1 MKSVFGNF
9 LKIFFILSIFVLGG
23 CSFGPEKDVQDDG
36 VTIFISNDIR
46 SIKPLDWNLDLVTKW
61 KLTFTDSSGNC
72 EIGYFGYDSTS
83 TSDKT
88 IDVTY
93 DNTNKSFNVKKIIPA
108 TYTFCLT
115 GTGTSSGKEFTV
127 YGKILDFVIK
137 EKESVSKSLYL
148 SLSNQSTGSIELT
161 FTAAGDNFTISYD
174 NLKTLQ
180 AILTKYPKKTVL
192 TENLTEYS
200 ESDSAENKFYVKD
213 NTLVLSLDSVS
224 SGEYSVTFK
233 DTTDS
238 TKKYYIQSD
247 CMVEV
252 ADGLTTTATIPLSCK
267 TEISY
272 FATNN
277 SEKSGKNGLSV
288 STPKEINSLLNYFA
302 ENFPEVST
310 INVYM
315 DSENPEIKLDSL
327 STLQN
332 YLSNETSVGEICI
345 FKNQNAENPVFK
357 IDTEKDSS
365 TVNKNILGDVNFVS
379 GNENSLLVT
388 DIGSSS
394 SASDIFVTLKGGISL
409 TAESFS
415 LSGKNFYLCVT
426 DSAGTDIFD
435 SYSEESTNP
444 VLTINSGAT
453 TSISNVK
460 ICSSGKTEENT
471 DYKISA
477 KADSEDSSK
486 ILIYIEKNTSSAEV
500 SSFKEIAGTTISG
513 TETWNPTS
521 TYVFISGR
529 SLEIPSFYMCDH
541 EVTQAE
547 YSKVM
552 GECPEKMATTTGTA
566 ENNPVTNINWYEAI
580 AYCNKLSVAE
590 GLTPCYTVEGV
601 DDWSTL
607 SYSDI
612 PTATS
617 TNWDNVTLT
626 ISNNG
631 YRLPTEAEWEY
642 AARGGENYTYPG
654 SDTIGDVAWYDD
666 NSESATHEVKTK
678 KANGF
683 GLYDM
688 SGNASEWCWDW
699 QSTVDSS
706 TALTGAT
713 SGEHRIL
720 RGGSYY
726 NSDSYAEIDN
736 RSKNYPYSKADTNG
750 FRVVRK
756 VTE

>member
-1 MKSVFGNF
+1 MQIRGKMMRILFKRTVVFFASAFILFATMIFSSCSQQNIEESQSKVEFNLPLDLLKNLAASSEGTSDSAV
-9 LKIFFILSIFVLGG
+9 LKIKITSNQSGKILPPISVEKSWNISLSNIQIDNIFIIDALPCNTKVTVDVSIL
-23 CSFGPEKDVQDDG
+23 KDNEIQYKAESTELFLNPG
-36 VTIFISNDIR
+36 NNAVTIVLKKVATEDSGSQSGTESGGSESGESGESGGSSSGSQTGGSSGGSSDTKTETEDESDTKTPTVITLSAPSEKFNTSVTVNATITGSETIQSVIYVKGEVESDALE
-46 SIKPLDWNLDLVTKW
+46 SLFTTDSTAKATQDSDDSTKW
-61 KLTFTDSSGNC
+61 TFTINATDETANGIYTVAAMDSENNITSQKITIANFDFTPPAALSESDISGTYDESAKTITLTWTTPTDEDFDHVEISYVSTDSSGTSQ
-72 EIGYFGYDSTS
+72 ESSAEST
-83 TSDKT
+83 TENTKT
-88 IDVTY
+88 FTDV
-93 DNTNKSFNVKKIIPA
+93 NTAKNSY
-108 TYTFCLT
+108 TYTFV
-115 GTGTSSGKEFTV
+115 TV
-127 YGKILDFVIK
+127 DTLGNKSDK
-137 EKESVSKSLYL
+137 VSY
-148 SLSNQSTGSIELT
+148 
-161 FTAAGDNFTISYD
+161 
-174 NLKTLQ
+174 
-180 AILTKYPKKTVL
+180 TV
-192 TENLTEYS
+192 
-200 ESDSAENKFYVKD
+200 
-213 NTLVLSLDSVS
+213 
-224 SGEYSVTFK
+224 
-233 DTTDS
+233 
-238 TKKYYIQSD
+238 
-247 CMVEV
+247 
-252 ADGLTTTATIPLSCK
+252 
-267 TEISY
+267 
-272 FATNN
+272 
-277 SEKSGKNGLSV
+277 
-288 STPKEINSLLNYFA
+288 
-302 ENFPEVST
+302 
-310 INVYM
+310 
-315 DSENPEIKLDSL
+315 
-327 STLQN
+327 
-332 YLSNETSVGEICI
+332 
-345 FKNQNAENPVFK
+345 
-357 IDTEKDSS
+357 
-365 TVNKNILGDVNFVS
+365 
-379 GNENSLLVT
+379 
-388 DIGSSS
+388 
-394 SASDIFVTLKGGISL
+394 
-409 TAESFS
+409 
-415 LSGKNFYLCVT
+415 
-426 DSAGTDIFD
+426 
-435 SYSEESTNP
+435 
-444 VLTINSGAT
+444 
-453 TSISNVK
+453 
-460 ICSSGKTEENT
+460 
-471 DYKISA
+471 
-477 KADSEDSSK
+477 
-486 ILIYIEKNTSSAEV
+486 EV
-500 SSFKEIAGTTISG
+500 SSFIKIAGTTISG

-521 TYVFISGR
+521 SYVFISGR
-529 SLEIPSFYMCDH
+529 SLEIPSFYICDH

-547 YSKVM
+547 YLKVM